1 MLNEQVP
8 AAAPTTA
15 PTHRVAPLQPDPMTE
30 TSTLSQS
37 EATFVSPRELAQ
49 TLGISTDTVY
59 RLIARRALPVYRV
72 LRSILVRRDDVE
84 HWLASHR
91 TDARNPD
98 LWR

>member
-1 MLNEQVP
+1 
-8 AAAPTTA
+8 
-15 PTHRVAPLQPDPMTE
+15 MTE
-30 TSTLSQS
+30 TSTLPTG

-49 TLGISTDTVY
+49 TLGISIDTVY

-84 HWLASHR
+84 RWLASHR

>member
-15 PTHRVAPLQPDPMTE
+15 PTHRVAPSQPDSMTK
-30 TSTLSQS
+30 TSTLPTG

-49 TLGISTDTVY
+49 TLGISIDTVY

-84 HWLASHR
+84 RWLASHR

>member
-1 MLNEQVP
+1 
-8 AAAPTTA
+8 
-15 PTHRVAPLQPDPMTE
+15 MTE
-30 TSTLSQS
+30 TSTLPTGD
-37 EATFVSPRELAQ
+37 ATFVSPRELAQ
-49 TLGISTDTVY
+49 TLGISIDTVY

-84 HWLASHR
+84 RWLASHR